1 LVLDQ
6 YDDGK
11 DFLVVLEEF
20 NKELGRNLKESELKI
35 QLENKFYFSLTV
47 FRTRDEVIAKLSN
60 QVADLKMKLYD
71 LEKRSEIA
79 INSEHL
85 NVKSKILFL
94 LSMNDELSLKDI
106 KKYVNTSKHWL
117 ESVIEDLVKNNVIFY
132 NNKNDMYFLNF

>member
-1 LVLDQ
+1 MVLDQ

>member
-1 LVLDQ
+1 MD
-6 YDDGK
+6 K
-11 DFLVVLEEF
+11 D
-20 NKELGRNLKESELKI
+20 LKEAELKI

-47 FRTRDEVIAKLSN
+47 FRTRDEVISKLSN

-71 LEKRSEIA
+71 LEKRSEKA

-85 NVKSKILFL
+85 KVKSKILFL

-106 KKYVNTSKHWL
+106 KKVVKTSKHWL
-117 ESVIEDLVKNNVIFY
+117 ENVIESLVKNNVINY